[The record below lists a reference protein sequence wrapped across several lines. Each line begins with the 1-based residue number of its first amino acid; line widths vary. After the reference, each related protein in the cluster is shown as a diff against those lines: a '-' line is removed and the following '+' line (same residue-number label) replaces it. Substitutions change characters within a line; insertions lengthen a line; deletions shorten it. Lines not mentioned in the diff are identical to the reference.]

1 VSARFRFGKS
11 LKLVFLLA
19 AFGLSESVSAGDIPV
34 RVATFNIENLNTTS
48 GPQFDAAVDSLQRI
62 CADVVCVQ
70 EIGSFA
76 VLLALE
82 NAAGFSDSVLA
93 DTSNAIDAN
102 LQAGVLSVYPIV
114 SASTENSISLSGD
127 GSARDLTRNFI
138 VAAIDVP
145 GAAEDVV
152 VISNHWK
159 AGTSDGDE
167 FRRSLESIRAVQAS
181 DHFSTHSVPYVIAGD
196 MNDDIG
202 DGGDSPFQFVS
213 LPGGLPGSFSLGND
227 IAFPVI
233 NSVFFPLQDAAC
245 NNELSIINA
254 LQLDGSDG
262 TRPASGRRLDYLWVS
277 NAATPVASEV
287 YDSVDEGIGGGIAKC
302 GTALPA
308 GTSAQASDHLPVIVD
323 LLVPATAITGAC
335 CMDGFCVADQ
345 LSAACTCAG
354 GIYQGDGV
362 DCENVDCGSAPTIR
376 LNEIR
381 TDQPGGDP
389 DEFFELVG
397 PPGTSL
403 DGFTYIV
410 IGDGSG
416 ASGVVE
422 TVIDLTGQ
430 SINGS
435 GYFVAA
441 GAGFSLGVPD
451 WETSLSFED
460 GDNVTHMLVF
470 NFTGMLGDDLDT
482 NEDGVLDITPWAEVV
497 DRVAIILED
506 NPPVTTEWHYGPPTV
521 GPDGMSAPGHVFRC
535 AEGLNGWQI
544 GPFDPNVGVDTPGVG
559 NACPGACCLPG
570 DCQDV
575 MSSAACDM
583 LGGFYLGFG
592 TDCLTDSCPPF
603 GACCAQGLCTDDT
616 ANTACTDGGGTFQGD
631 GTTCGATDCPS
642 GACCTGGMCADD
654 VAQATCEAGAGSYQ
668 GDGSTCEAV
677 TCASG
682 PQIHEIRIDSASL
695 SDDEYFELTGDP
707 GMSLDDLTYLVI
719 GDGAGGSGIIDTFV
733 DLDGQ
738 SLNGSG
744 LLLVAE
750 DDVGGVTPDFTAGLN
765 FEDGDNV
772 THLLVAGFT
781 GFLAQDLD
789 TDDDGVLEETPW
801 AVEFDR
807 IAVIEEENPPT
818 GTEFHY
824 GPPTVGPDNGA
835 APAHVIRCGAGN
847 NGWIVGSVDFDP
859 GVDSP
864 GAANVCPTGA
874 CCGAGDACTPELTL
888 GECQGMGG
896 EWFDGANCEDVTCA
910 SIPAASTWGM
920 ITFFLM
926 TLSVGTVAFRGK
938 PWPVE

>member
-1 VSARFRFGKS
+1 M
-11 LKLVFLLA
+11 
-19 AFGLSESVSAGDIPV
+19 
-34 RVATFNIENLNTTS
+34 RVATFNIQNLSTTS
-48 GPQFDAAVDSLQRI
+48 GPQFDAAVDTLQRI

-70 EIGSFA
+70 EIESFA

-82 NAAGFSDSVLA
+82 SAAGFSDSVLA

-102 LQAGVLSVYPIV
+102 LQAGVLSVYPIT
-114 SASTENSISLSGD
+114 SATTETSVSLSGD
-127 GSARDLTRNFI
+127 GGARDVTRNFI
-138 VAAIDVP
+138 VASVDVT
-145 GAAEDVV
+145 GAAENLV

-159 AGTSDGDE
+159 AGESNADE
-167 FRRSLESIRAVQAS
+167 FRRSIESIRAVQAS
-181 DHFSTHSVPYVIAGD
+181 DAFSTHSVPYVIAGD

-202 DGGDSPFQFVS
+202 DGGNTPIQFFSV
-213 LPGGLPGSFSLGND
+213 PGGMPISYSLGND

-233 NSVFFPLQDAAC
+233 NSVFFPLQNAAC

-277 NAATPVASEV
+277 NAAMPVASEV

-302 GTALPA
+302 GAALPA

-323 LLVPATAITGAC
+323 LLVPADNTTGAC
-335 CMDGFCVADQ
+335 CTDGFCVADQ
-345 LSAACTCAG
+345 LSAECTCAG
-354 GIYQGDGV
+354 GVYQGDGV
-362 DCENVDCGSAPTIR
+362 DCEDVDCGSAPAIH

-397 PPGTSL
+397 PPATSL
-403 DGFTYIV
+403 DGLTYLV

-451 WETSLSFED
+451 WEMSLSFEN
-460 GDNVTHMLVF
+460 GDNVTHLLVF

-521 GPDGMSAPGHVFRC
+521 GPDGMSVPGHVFRC
-535 AEGLNGWQI
+535 ADGLDGWQI
-544 GPFDPNVGVDTPGVG
+544 GPFDPNVGVDTPGSS
-559 NACPGACCLPG
+559 NTCPGACCLPG

-575 MSSAACDM
+575 TSSSACEM
-583 LGGFYLGFG
+583 LSGFYLGFG
-592 TDCLTDSCPPF
+592 TDCMTGNCPDF
-603 GACCAQGLCTDDT
+603 GACCAQGLCADDT
-616 ANTACTDGGGTFQGD
+616 ASTACTDGGGLFQGAD
-631 GTTCGATDCPS
+631 TTCDMTDCPS
-642 GACCTGGMCADD
+642 GACCTGGTCEED
-654 VAQATCEAGAGSYQ
+654 VAQATCEAGAGSYE
-668 GDGSTCEAV
+668 GDGTTCGAV
-677 TCASG
+677 TCASA
-682 PQIHEIRIDSASL
+682 PLINEIRIDSADP
-695 SDDEYFELTGDP
+695 SDDEYFELTGEP
-707 GMSLDDLTYLVI
+707 GMSLDGLTYLVI

-733 DLDGQ
+733 SLDGQ
-738 SLNGSG
+738 SLDGNG

-750 DDVGGVTPDFTAGLN
+750 DVVGGVTPDFTTNMN

-772 THLLVAGFT
+772 THMLVAGFT

-789 TDDDGVLEETPW
+789 TDDDGALDETPW
-801 AVEFDR
+801 SAEFDR
-807 IAVIEEENPPT
+807 IAVIEEENPPS

-835 APAHVIRCGAGN
+835 APAHVIRCGGGD
-847 NGWIVGSVDFDP
+847 NGWIVGAADFDP

-864 GAANVCPTGA
+864 GMSNVCPTGA
-874 CCGAGDACTPELTL
+874 CCDNGVVCTPNQTL
-888 GECQGMGG
+888 GECQALGG
-896 EWFDGANCEDVTCA
+896 DWLEAMNCEDVSCA
-910 SIPAASTWGM
+910 SIPAVSSWGM
-920 ITFFLM
+920 VVFLLIILAAA
-926 TLSVGTVAFRGK
+926 TLVYPRTRSTAV
-938 PWPVE
+938 